1 MDECLYFKK
10 LCNSV
15 LLLMKVVK
23 LEQDDSE
30 KEDVQRQRAD
40 SRLATAV
47 QESVES
53 GLRQP
58 L

>member
-1 MDECLYFKK
+1 M
-10 LCNSV
+10 